1 MLKERIKLFGLQGIF
16 WITFFIISRIIF
28 LFYHFDQASS
38 LSFKEIGTILFLG
51 LRMDLA
57 MTGYWLILT
66 GLLLTA
72 PVQNIKFIA
81 RLHWFVT
88 ALLLFISVSI
98 VTVDL
103 ELYSHWGFRMNT
115 TPLFYAGPEAIA
127 SVNGF
132 RLIIIII
139 LFIAL
144 VASFIFF
151 YFKFISKKFIALLPL
166 PLAWAPVMFLITG
179 CLFIPIRSSFSV
191 APLNTGVVYFHKTKT
206 FPNHAG
212 INVVWN
218 FLRSLS
224 SKDGLK
230 YPSNFFEGSHPEEIV
245 KEMMR
250 SENPGSSLLTTAK
263 PNVILII
270 LESFT
275 SKIIEPLGGLPN
287 ITPRLNQLVHE
298 GILFDNF
305 YASGD
310 RTDKGLL
317 AILSA
322 YPAQPLSSIIKYP
335 EKTQSL
341 PYLPRSLAQ
350 LGYTT
355 SFVYGG
361 DIGFANMESYLT
373 TAGFSHITE
382 DDDFDEA
389 IDNSKWGVADHFVF
403 ERLLNESDSA
413 KSPFFKVMLSLSSH
427 EPFEV
432 PMETVIKGN
441 DERSLFLNSCLY
453 TDKSLGAFIDG
464 AKKTTWW
471 KNTLIVITADHGHR
485 FPDNA
490 EELKDKERFKIPM
503 LWLGG
508 AIAKSDTVVHT
519 ISGQTDIANTL
530 LAQLSK
536 TQSVFPF
543 SKNILDTQVTPFAV
557 YVFNNGFGYLDTKGE
572 SIYDFDYKNYIKQE
586 SDAEGILAGKA
597 YMQSLFNDYNNR

>member
-16 WITFFIISRIIF
+16 WIAFFVVSRMIF
-28 LFYHFDQASS
+28 LLYHFDQASS
-38 LSFKEIGTILFLG
+38 LSIKEIGTILFLG

-57 MTGYWLILT
+57 MAGYWMILT

-72 PVQNIKFIA
+72 PVQNIKFLA
-81 RLHWFVT
+81 HLHLFFT
-88 ALLLFISVSI
+88 LLLLLLSVTI
-98 VTVDL
+98 VIVDL
-103 ELYSHWGFRMNT
+103 ELYSHWGFRMNS
-115 TPLFYAGPEAIA
+115 TPLFYAGPEAVA
-127 SVNGF
+127 SVNVI
-132 RLIIIII
+132 RLMIMFV

-144 VASFIFF
+144 LSSFIFF
-151 YFKFISKKFIALLPL
+151 YFKFISKKFASLLPL
-166 PLAWAPVMFLITG
+166 PIVWAPVMFLITG

-218 FLRSLS
+218 FFRSLS

-230 YPSNFFEGSHPEEIV
+230 YPGNFFESSHPEEV
-245 KEMMR
+245 VSKMVR
-250 SENPGSSLLTTAK
+250 SESPGPSLLTTAK

-275 SKIIEPLGGLPN
+275 AKIIEPLGGLPN

-298 GILFDNF
+298 GVLFNNF

-322 YPAQPLSSIIKYP
+322 YPAQPLSSIIKFP

-341 PYLPRSLAQ
+341 PYLPKSLAN
-350 LGYTT
+350 LGYKT

-373 TAGFSHITE
+373 TAGFSHITD
-382 DDDFDEA
+382 DDDFEESL
-389 IDNSKWGVADHFVF
+389 DNSKWGVADHFVF
-403 ERLLNESDSA
+403 KRLLQESDSA
-413 KSPFFKVMLSLSSH
+413 KNPFFKVMLSLSSH

-432 PMETVIKGN
+432 PMEPVIKGN
-441 DERSLFLNSCLY
+441 DERSLFLNSCYY
-453 TDKSLGAFIDG
+453 TDKSLGSFIDQ
-464 AKKTTWW
+464 AKKTNWW

-485 FPDNA
+485 FPNG

-508 AIAKSDTVVHT
+508 AITKQDTIVHT
-519 ISGQTDIANTL
+519 LSGQTDIANTL
-530 LAQLSK
+530 LGQLGK
-536 TQSVFPF
+536 TQTVFPF

-557 YVFNNGFGYLDTKGE
+557 YIFNNGFGYIDPAGE
-572 SIYDFDYKNYIKQE
+572 SIYDFDYRNYIKQE
-586 SDAEGILAGKA
+586 NNAEGIQKGKA
-597 YMQSLFNDYNNR
+597 YMQSLFNDYNTR